1 MKGQKKKLIPFRL
14 WESDIQ
20 RCKAKLV
27 LDRTSFQKVCELL
40 VMLYLDGNEEIM
52 KHVKT
57 VSKQKNVNKR
67 RYTGEFD
74 ELERNLLYKKIE
86 QISGLAETQQILE
99 ELDKENK

>member
-1 MKGQKKKLIPFRL
+1 MKGPKKKLIPFRL

-27 LDRTSFQKVCELL
+27 LDRTSFQRVCELL
-40 VMLYLDGNEEIM
+40 VMLYLNGNEEVM

-57 VSKQKNVNKR
+57 VAKQKNVNKR

-74 ELERNLLYKKIE
+74 ELERSALYKKIE
-86 QISGLAETQQILE
+86 QISGLSETQQILE
-99 ELDKENK
+99 EWEKENK